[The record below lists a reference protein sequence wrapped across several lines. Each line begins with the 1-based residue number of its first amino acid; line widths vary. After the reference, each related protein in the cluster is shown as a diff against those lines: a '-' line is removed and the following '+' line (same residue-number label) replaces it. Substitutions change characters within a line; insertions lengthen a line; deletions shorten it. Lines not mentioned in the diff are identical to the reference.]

1 MKTLGDKVREFRES
15 RGWTTTE
22 MARQLKESRQKIEQ
36 LEAAGDRLPKYVVKL
51 ADLMGVSLDELLN
64 RDPRYYAASRAA
76 TPAGP
81 VPLRPTR
88 EWPFAPGDYDRLMR
102 LDTRWHGVVDLAMRK
117 AITECEEAAAANTRA
132 A

>member
-22 MARQLKESRQKIEQ
+22 MARQLRESRQKIEQ

-51 ADLMGVSLDELLN
+51 ADLMEVSLDDLLN
-64 RDPRYYAASRAA
+64 RDPRKIRRADSA
-76 TPAGP
+76 EVVALPPQP
-81 VPLRPTR
+81 VRA
-88 EWPFAPGDYDRLMR
+88 WPFAANDYERLMR
-102 LDTRWHGVVDLAMRK
+102 LDRRWHGVVELAVHK
-117 AITECEEAAAANTRA
+117 AIGECEAMAANADA